1 VTEPIFVILSG
12 HCYLVLPNDA
22 RAQHIKAMIS
32 PYSDED
38 EQVEME
44 KWEAK
49 EIKLEF
55 ATWDLEWYTDAGKQH
70 PYMSGLYYILNNEV
84 KYVDYDDG
92 NERSLYKQ
100 FLDEVFNMCESF

>member
-1 VTEPIFVILSG
+1 
-12 HCYLVLPNDA
+12 
-22 RAQHIKAMIS
+22 MIS

-55 ATWDLEWYTDAGKQH
+55 ATWDLEWYTYAGKQH
-70 PYMSGLYYILNNEV
+70 PFMSGLYYMLNNEV

-100 FLDEVFNMCESF
+100 FLDEFFNMCE